1 MHQKFFKIASLATLL
16 ICSVS
21 CGPKQSYEYPYQN
34 PKLPVEE
41 RVENL
46 MSLLT
51 PEEKIGLLMNKNI
64 SIDRLGIPSYNWWS
78 EACHGVCQDGYT
90 VYPQYIGLS
99 ATFNPELVFDVF
111 DSVSDEARANWNRS
125 EREFNVDFGARYYPG
140 NPELSFW
147 CPNVNIVRDPRWGRG
162 QESPG
167 EDPYL
172 SSVMGV
178 QTVKGMQGN
187 DDRYYKTHACAKHY
201 AVHSGPEPLRHRMDV
216 SVSQRDLWETYLPA
230 FKALVTEADVR
241 EVMCAYHRY
250 ESIPCCSNERLL
262 VDILR
267 EKWGYEAIVLTD
279 CDAINNYYTK
289 GQHETQ
295 PDAKHASA
303 DAILHGTDLECGIS
317 FIALKDALKEG
328 MIKESD
334 LDGHLRRV
342 LTGRFEL
349 GMFDP
354 AEMLPWANLGPEV
367 ISSEANDALAVQS
380 AREGMVLLKNE
391 GVLPLSKDVRKL
403 LVVGPNADNVEMLN
417 GNYGGTPTDEH
428 KRSIL
433 EGIRRAVPGAE
444 IIYDKACELE
454 DEYTTTSLMD
464 AFNGGKGLLASFYGD
479 RKVGGKAK
487 LERNYASDI
496 EFSTF
501 GAWGFA
507 EGVDAD
513 DVAVKLSGTL
523 LPDFSGKVNYNISS
537 DNGYILKVNGKV
549 VEKAAAGGRMRRW
562 GKPQYKSFEVTAGK
576 PVNVEVEHVRGSGPY
591 AMLSAT
597 FCRRELTRF
606 DALAAKAADADA
618 IIVIGG
624 ITARQEGE
632 GGDRPDIELPA
643 VQQSLLKAMHATGK
657 PVVFVNCSGSAM
669 ALASVEDQYDALI
682 QAWYGGQGGAYALA
696 DIIFGDYN
704 PSGKLPVTF
713 YASTDQLPDFLNY
726 DMDGRTYR
734 YFEGSPLYPFGYGLS
749 YTSFEY
755 GKAKLSKKSVKAGA
769 GVDVTIPV
777 TNCGDRDGE
786 EVVQVYV
793 KSLDNPE
800 APLKALKGFEKVNIK
815 AGKTV
820 NVKVSLRP
828 DSFAYYDASV
838 DGLSILPGN
847 YKILYGSSSADE
859 DLQELDFQVL

>member
-178 QTVKGMQGN
+178 QTVKGMQGD

-576 PVNVEVEHVRGSGPY
+576 PVNVEVEYVRGSGPY

>member
-576 PVNVEVEHVRGSGPY
+576 PVNVEVEYVRGSGPY

-618 IIVIGG
+618 ILVIGG

-800 APLKALKGFEKVNIK
+800 APIKALKGFEKVNIK

>member
-78 EACHGVCQDGYT
+78 EACHGVRQDGYT

-162 QESPG
+162 QETPG

-178 QTVKGMQGN
+178 QTVKGMQGD

-576 PVNVEVEHVRGSGPY
+576 PVNVEVEYARGSGPY

-618 IIVIGG
+618 ILVIGG

-800 APLKALKGFEKVNIK
+800 APIKALKGFEKVSIK
-815 AGKTV
+815 AGKTA

>member
-576 PVNVEVEHVRGSGPY
+576 PVNVEVEYVRGSGPY